1 MMRGLNR
8 TETADVPDPTLQL
21 IADLAESAAGLMI
34 SSYTRE
40 DWQDD
45 PAIRNLEDVA
55 MRLRDAGQEVPAP
68 VLEAIE
74 CAAMAR

>member
-1 MMRGLNR
+1 MIRDYNR
-8 TETADVPDPTLQL
+8 TGTAVVLDPTLQL

-45 PAIRNLEDVA
+45 PAVGNLQGVA
-55 MRLRDAGQEVPAP
+55 MRLRDAGQEVPP
-68 VLEAIE
+68 LVLEAIQS
-74 CAAMAR
+74 AAAAQ

>member
-1 MMRGLNR
+1 MIRGFHR
-8 TETADVPDPTLQL
+8 TGTADVPDPTLQL
-21 IADLAESAAGLMI
+21 IADLAESAATLMI
-34 SSYTRE
+34 GSYTRE

-45 PAIRNLEDVA
+45 PAIGNLEDVA

-74 CAAMAR
+74 CASAVR